1 MRAITRIAFPFRLI
15 RDLLNGASFLLLLL
29 LRFLSFSRRRRIQK
43 KGEREKDSALRDRDK
58 ERTNV
63 HGEEGNGTRQEKRA
77 GR

>member
-1 MRAITRIAFPFRLI
+1 MA
-15 RDLLNGASFLLLLL
+15 LLFFSFFFFASSLFLEEEE
-29 LRFLSFSRRRRIQK
+29 FK
-43 KGEREKDSALRDRDK
+43 KREREKDSALRDRDK